1 MRHLN
6 NNGLSSFT
14 LSSNNK
20 KIKFI
25 PKQTI
30 PIECRKQNL
39 INFLSFI
46 NYKKES
52 NKEISYKENLKSLIF
67 QISKNTLYHF
77 EHNAKNNNKESINDN
92 TKRSYEP
99 IPSSLDLN
107 DIIKY
112 KYFLNQT
119 TNEICFFILTK
130 QQIYY
135 GILINKNKE
144 ESNKSNLIFDISQNH
159 NITIKDF
166 FLPENNNDST
176 FLYILLSNNMI
187 IQFNYAQKTQESND
201 LINQFLKNEKENLS
215 SKKKNQEENEE
226 IMNNLKIIEF
236 EYYKDSKIAFAY
248 LLYKNESYLSLL
260 TFSQI
265 KEEEEE
271 IHYFSVY
278 KNQYLI
284 LVLSRGKVILISLEN
299 YKILSIYKSN
309 FGLITSIS
317 FSNDGNLLGLGAQ
330 DNNAYIIDLNNRNI
344 ISCLEGHGNYISK
357 MIFELQEDNNK
368 NNYLYSKDEQI
379 NVNLVR
385 NKKNIF
391 QKTNKEFILE
401 KWGNSLKE
409 QINDKK
415 IKYRKM
421 STVKIPN
428 NNSFKI
434 YDIFTCGLDG
444 KIGSYRIEY
453 YENNCLENKSEIK
466 SITQENNTD
475 NISSKIMTNKNIN
488 NNNNQN
494 TKKLYYL
501 NKLIMLNPP
510 ENDEYDKSHFIFMN
524 NIINEPIIDFFKNDL
539 LFVIASKVNIL
550 GSEIKLIFFECEEKI
565 ENNSNESNSSYY
577 KSRNSMNKTSNASI
591 ASDLEELNNLRVK
604 IKIPK

>member
-1 MRHLN
+1 M
-6 NNGLSSFT
+6 F
-14 LSSNNK
+14 
-20 KIKFI
+20 
-25 PKQTI
+25 
-30 PIECRKQNL
+30 
-39 INFLSFI
+39 
-46 NYKKES
+46 
-52 NKEISYKENLKSLIF
+52 
-67 QISKNTLYHF
+67 
-77 EHNAKNNNKESINDN
+77 
-92 TKRSYEP
+92 
-99 IPSSLDLN
+99 
-107 DIIKY
+107 
-112 KYFLNQT
+112 
-119 TNEICFFILTK
+119 
-130 QQIYY
+130 
-135 GILINKNKE
+135 
-144 ESNKSNLIFDISQNH
+144 
-159 NITIKDF
+159 
-166 FLPENNNDST
+166 
-176 FLYILLSNNMI
+176 
-187 IQFNYAQKTQESND
+187 
-201 LINQFLKNEKENLS
+201 
-215 SKKKNQEENEE
+215 
-226 IMNNLKIIEF
+226 NNLKIIEF
-236 EYYKDSKIAFAY
+236 EYYKDSKIAFSY

-265 KEEEEE
+265 KEKEEE

-278 KNQYLI
+278 KNKYLI
-284 LVLSRGKVILISLEN
+284 LVLNRGKVILISLEN

-309 FGLITSIS
+309 FGLITSIT

-357 MIFELQEDNNK
+357 MIFELQEDNNN

-391 QKTNKEFILE
+391 QKTTKELILE

-409 QINDKK
+409 QLNDKI

-428 NNSFKI
+428 HNSFKI

-453 YENNCLENKSEIK
+453 YENNCLENKNEIK
-466 SITQENNTD
+466 SITQENNTN
-475 NISSKIMTNKNIN
+475 NISKIMKNKNIN

-510 ENDEYDKSHFIFMN
+510 ENDEYDKTHFIFMN

-550 GSEIKLIFFECEEKI
+550 GSEIKLIFFQCEEKI

-577 KSRNSMNKTSNASI
+577 KSRKAMNKTSNASI
-591 ASDLEELNNLRVK
+591 ASDLEELNNLSVK

>member
-1 MRHLN
+1 
-6 NNGLSSFT
+6 
-14 LSSNNK
+14 
-20 KIKFI
+20 
-25 PKQTI
+25 
-30 PIECRKQNL
+30 
-39 INFLSFI
+39 
-46 NYKKES
+46 
-52 NKEISYKENLKSLIF
+52 
-67 QISKNTLYHF
+67 
-77 EHNAKNNNKESINDN
+77 
-92 TKRSYEP
+92 
-99 IPSSLDLN
+99 
-107 DIIKY
+107 
-112 KYFLNQT
+112 
-119 TNEICFFILTK
+119 
-130 QQIYY
+130 
-135 GILINKNKE
+135 
-144 ESNKSNLIFDISQNH
+144 
-159 NITIKDF
+159 
-166 FLPENNNDST
+166 
-176 FLYILLSNNMI
+176 
-187 IQFNYAQKTQESND
+187 
-201 LINQFLKNEKENLS
+201 
-215 SKKKNQEENEE
+215 
-226 IMNNLKIIEF
+226 MNNLKIIEF

-475 NISSKIMTNKNIN
+475 NILSKIMTNKNIN